1 MIKIE
6 SIIFSFMVMMN
17 IYEVGGVRRWL
28 QVEYVREVL
37 NLTIPD
43 DTRESVLFFK
53 NKTIH
58 SKDYEYISYRM

>member
-1 MIKIE
+1 MSHFLPFE
-6 SIIFSFMVMMN
+6 SSD
-17 IYEVGGVRRWL
+17 
-28 QVEYVREVL
+28 VL
-37 NLTIPD
+37 NLTIAD

>member
-28 QVEYVREVL
+28 QVEYVL